1 MLIELFMYCLK
12 VLDRLEVVHV
22 SMFFIFN
29 VSPNVKTNKG
39 IYTNHNNSLHSD
51 VLHTA
56 HQLVSYYMLCGL
68 IAECF
73 HCAVQL
79 QYNLDVEVTPS
90 CLIAPVRL

>member
-1 MLIELFMYCLK
+1 MYCLK
-12 VLDRLEVVHV
+12 VLDRLEVEHV
-22 SMFFIFN
+22 LMDFISN
-29 VSPNVKTNKG
+29 VSPNVKTNIR

-51 VLHTA
+51 VLHTRN
-56 HQLVSYYMLCGL
+56 QLVSYYMLCGL
-68 IAECF
+68 MAECF